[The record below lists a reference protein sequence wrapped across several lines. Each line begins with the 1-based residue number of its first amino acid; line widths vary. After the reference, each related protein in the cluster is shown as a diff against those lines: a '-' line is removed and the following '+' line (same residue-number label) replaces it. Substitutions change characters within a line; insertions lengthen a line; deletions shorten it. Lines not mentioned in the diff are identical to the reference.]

1 LTDYLSRRSLIIA
14 VVLTAGIFVGS
25 IGWYVNTSS
34 ADIEPESKAE
44 MYNFIKDTYA
54 TKAQIDI
61 LVDYHNEL
69 NNWITDHNSK
79 LSKNFTSIAKT
90 LQHHNNQLIVLK
102 AASQIQLPPT
112 TTGTADY
119 KLRTIN
125 TASQDVREFAQNEAV
140 LIMGVYDGSES
151 QATYEVR
158 KNNAFVQS
166 GSISI
171 SAGTFTLAYNV
182 VGDAELGTY
191 TITVTI
197 DNKRDSVSFEIE

>member
-1 LTDYLSRRSLIIA
+1 LTETRIILYAALVIIA
-14 VVLTAGIFVGS
+14 AAVGVGS
-25 IGWYVNTSS
+25 VGVLLQQSS

-44 MYNFIKDTYA
+44 MYNFIKDTYVTQTQYGDIRTA
-54 TKAQIDI
+54 IRALDVDHHDI
-61 LVDYHNEL
+61 LDE
-69 NNWITDHNSK
+69 I
-79 LSKNFTSIAKT
+79 SKNFTSIAQT
-90 LQHHNNQLIVLK
+90 LRNHNNQLIVLK
-102 AASQIQLPPT
+102 AATQIQLPPT

-125 TASQDVREFAQNEAV
+125 TDSQDVREFAQNEAV
-140 LIMGVYDGSES
+140 LIMGVYDGPES

-197 DNKRDSVSFEIE
+197 DNKKDSVSFEIE